1 MTGSTSSP
9 RRATSQRGF
18 TLIEAL
24 VAMVLLSIV
33 VLQFLSMRST
43 ALVDAAE
50 ARNQRIARELAEQYL
65 SELLAGAR
73 EVPPESRQQL
83 EVQGYPGFRYQFLI
97 GEAAIQDAESEIADT
112 VDMSMPDGATSST
125 DRLAWQR
132 ERDNLRR
139 AQSRGMSMIEYEDFQ
154 RDEEEEERIP
164 AEDVF
169 EDVAV
174 MILYPNV
181 RPGDDSQPIESHF
194 ILKAKASTMAIEGLT
209 PELAEI
215 VARQRGGTTDTG
227 SSAGGNPLSGSG
239 R

>member
-1 MTGSTSSP
+1 MRAHAQP
-9 RRATSQRGF
+9 RPGPEERGF

-50 ARNQRIARELAEQYL
+50 ARNQRIARELAGQYL

-112 VDMSMPDGATSST
+112 VDMSMPVGATSST

-139 AQSRGMSMIEYEDFQ
+139 AQSMGMSMIEYEDFQ

-174 MILYPNV
+174 MILYPNI

-215 VARQRGGTTDTG
+215 VAWQRGGTSGTG
-227 SSAGGNPLSGSG
+227 GSAGDPLSGSS

>member
-1 MTGSTSSP
+1 MTTPAGSDA
-9 RRATSQRGF
+9 RNQGF

-33 VLQFLSMRST
+33 VLQFLAMRST

-97 GEAAIQDAESEIADT
+97 GEAAIQDAESEIAD
-112 VDMSMPDGATSST
+112 MSMPDGAASST

-139 AQSRGMSMIEYEDFQ
+139 AQSMGLSMIEYEDFQ

-227 SSAGGNPLSGSG
+227 NTAGDPLSGG
-239 R
+239 AR

>member
-1 MTGSTSSP
+1 MEATSSRIAP
-9 RRATSQRGF
+9 SSERGF

-33 VLQFLSMRST
+33 VLQFLAMRST

-83 EVQGYPGFRYQFLI
+83 DVQGYPGFRYQFLI
-97 GEAAIQDAESEIADT
+97 GEVAIQDAESEIADSA
-112 VDMSMPDGATSST
+112 DMSMPVGATSST

-132 ERDNLRR
+132 ERDNLRQ

-174 MILYPNV
+174 MVLYPNV

-215 VARQRGGTTDTG
+215 VARQRGGTSDTG
-227 SSAGGNPLSGSG
+227 STAGDPLSGSA

>member
-33 VLQFLSMRST
+33 VLQFLAMRST

-112 VDMSMPDGATSST
+112 VDMSMPDGAASST

-139 AQSRGMSMIEYEDFQ
+139 AQSMGLSMIEYED
-154 RDEEEEERIP
+154 
-164 AEDVF
+164 
-169 EDVAV
+169 
-174 MILYPNV
+174 
-181 RPGDDSQPIESHF
+181 
-194 ILKAKASTMAIEGLT
+194 
-209 PELAEI
+209 
-215 VARQRGGTTDTG
+215 
-227 SSAGGNPLSGSG
+227 
-239 R
+239 

>member
-1 MTGSTSSP
+1 MGP
-9 RRATSQRGF
+9 KQDCGAPEPQAGF

-43 ALVDAAE
+43 ALVDAADS
-50 ARNQRIARELAEQYL
+50 RNQRIARELAEQYL

-83 EVQGYPGFRYQFLI
+83 DVQGYPGFRYQFLI
-97 GEAAIQDAESEIADT
+97 GEAAIQDAESEIADS

-139 AQSRGMSMIEYEDFQ
+139 AQSMGMSMIEFEDFQ
-154 RDEEEEERIP
+154 RDEEQEERIP
-164 AEDVF
+164 TEDDF

-174 MILYPNV
+174 MVLYPNV

-227 SSAGGNPLSGSG
+227 GSAGDPLSGSA

>member
-1 MTGSTSSP
+1 MGP
-9 RRATSQRGF
+9 KQENAAPEAQAGF

-43 ALVDAAE
+43 ALVDAADS
-50 ARNQRIARELAEQYL
+50 RNQRIARELAEQYL

-73 EVPPESRQQL
+73 EVPPESRQQMD
-83 EVQGYPGFRYQFLI
+83 VQGYPGFRYQFLI
-97 GEAAIQDAESEIADT
+97 GEAAIQDAESEIADS

-139 AQSRGMSMIEYEDFQ
+139 AQSMGMSMIEFEDFQ
-154 RDEEEEERIP
+154 RDEEQEERIP
-164 AEDVF
+164 TEDDF

-174 MILYPNV
+174 MVLYPNV

-227 SSAGGNPLSGSG
+227 GSAGDPLSGSA